1 MNDVIIVTLASLFA
15 GCGDAG
21 PDRDPGAALP
31 RVVGDRWGN
40 RLAVVE
46 LGAGTAIPTV
56 GHQCELR
63 SRRLIRINPREP
75 TLCRTVS

>member
-1 MNDVIIVTLASLFA
+1 M
-15 GCGDAG
+15 
-21 PDRDPGAALP
+21 PDRTEIQEPHYRGWLAT
-31 RVVGDRWGN
+31 VGGN

-56 GHQCELR
+56 RHQCELR